1 MGNQN
6 TQQLSDAVYKTL
18 KKRRGGESPNDIV
31 VLESQLSGHPES
43 ISTYIAAFPKKR
55 LVIQG
60 RLSRCYEYG
69 RIKSFENKPW
79 DIFKR
84 FRQESEW
91 LFGFIGYDM
100 KNNIHSIT
108 STNKSM
114 YNAPDL
120 YMMEPSVLFKIENDS
135 IEQIL
140 GETIDIGLDSEINV
154 DCIVRDVVPRISK
167 DDYITTVRKI
177 KDYIKEGDFYE
188 LNYSYPFTAG
198 FSGDSFA
205 LYKKMRA
212 VNPVPFG
219 SFIELDD
226 VSICCFSPERFLKN
240 SGGHLLSEPIKGT
253 SGRSTDPVTDERLR
267 NELKNA
273 KNEAENL
280 MIVDLVRHD
289 LSRVSKPGSI
299 RVSKL
304 YDIQTFDTVHQLIS
318 RIEGEM
324 MVNTDPVEVIKA
336 CFPMGS
342 MTGAPKL
349 EVMKH
354 IEDLEC
360 YKRGIYSGSI
370 GYFTPDG
377 DFDFNVVIRTAIIQ
391 GNSLTYPAGGA
402 ITGDSDPYEEW
413 NETLIKARNLTS
425 LIPS

>member
-1 MGNQN
+1 MGNRN
-6 TQQLSDAVYKTL
+6 AQQLSDAVYYSL
-18 KKRRGGESPNDIV
+18 KNSSGGEFTQDII
-31 VLESQLSGHPES
+31 VLESQLRGHPES
-43 ISTYIAAFPKKR
+43 ISTYIATFPKKR

-60 RLSRCYEYG
+60 QQSTWYENGKVNLY
-69 RIKSFENKPW
+69 KDNPW

-84 FRQESEW
+84 FRQESGW
-91 LFGFIGYDM
+91 LFGYIGYDM
-100 KNNIHSIT
+100 KNHIDSLT
-108 STNKSM
+108 SNNTSL

-120 YMMEPSVLFKIENDS
+120 YMMEPSVLFKIENGS
-135 IEQIL
+135 IEQLI
-140 GETIDIGLDSEINV
+140 GQTIEINLDRKKLI
-154 DCIVRDVVPRISK
+154 DCTVRDLVPGVSRN
-167 DDYITTVRKI
+167 DYKTAVRKI
-177 KDYIKEGDFYE
+177 KDHIKEGDFYE
-188 LNYSYPFTAG
+188 LNYSYPFTAA
-198 FSGDSFA
+198 FLGDSYE
-205 LYKKMRA
+205 LYKKMRR

-219 SFIELDD
+219 SFIKLEDI
-226 VSICCFSPERFLKN
+226 SICCSSPERFLKN

-253 SGRSTDPVTDERLR
+253 SGRSVDPVADERLR
-267 NELKNA
+267 NELKSA

-318 RIEGEM
+318 RVEGEM
-324 MVNTDPVEVIKA
+324 MDKTDPVEAIKA

-349 EVMKH
+349 EVMKQ
-354 IEDLEC
+354 IEEIEC

-391 GNSLTYPAGGA
+391 GNSLIYPAGGA

-425 LIPS
+425 LTHS